1 MGKEIMIR
9 DLTFSY
15 GGNGNQLEHISLD
28 IAAGEVIVMTGPSGS
43 GKSSLTRVINGLIPY
58 FYEGKLSGEVFV
70 DGKPLKK
77 IPSWERGKIAGNVFQ
92 DPRSQFFA
100 NEVAGEIA
108 FGCENYG
115 YSHEDI
121 QNHVHRA
128 AADIKIQDIL
138 DHSLHSLSYGMRQKV
153 AIASA
158 EAIDPEIYVMDE
170 PSANLDIAST
180 YRFADIIRAL
190 KQQGK
195 TIIIAEHRLYYLMD
209 LADRFLC
216 VQKGKIVREFTAQQM
231 KVLSNEEIRELG
243 LRTPDLHQILS
254 LERDSNNY
262 YFIIRGGLEM
272 AQQNK
277 KQPKAKTG
285 LARCLELASGHKGL
299 VFLAGFLAAL
309 AAICSF
315 VPYLS
320 IYYIIREILF
330 VYPDMSL
337 LNVSTISTWGWLT
350 LAGILGNIVFYFF
363 ALLCS
368 HVAAFGTLY
377 ELKVAFADHIMHIPL
392 GYHLTLGSGKM
403 RKIMDENI
411 ESVEKFIAHQL
422 PDFVAS
428 LVAPLVLVI
437 ILLGIDWRYGV
448 VCLVG
453 IVLAFIV
460 QFAGFNGEAKEKMHR
475 FQTAQENMN
484 SASVEYVR
492 GMSEIKAFNQTADSF
507 KRLSKSITDYTS
519 FVLEYAL
526 GWQNCMPAF
535 TTIIN
540 NIYLLLIPVGVL
552 IGMHTTDF
560 REYSLTF
567 IFYLIIV
574 HAISGVLNKI
584 MYISES
590 FTQIDGSVERMDE
603 ILRIPVLPEKSTAAT
618 IENYG
623 IAFRDVSF
631 SYEADSQVKALSH
644 VSFFADQGKVTA
656 IVGPSGGGKSTI
668 ASLISRFYD
677 VTDGSI
683 QIGGVDIRDIP
694 LDALMDKVSFVFQD
708 TFLFKQSILDNI
720 RMGNPDATEEQ
731 VIAAAKAARCHEFI
745 EQLPNG
751 YQTVIGSTGVHLS
764 GGERQ
769 RIAIARA
776 IVKDAPI
783 IVLDEATAF
792 SDPENE
798 YLIQK
803 AFEKLIQNK
812 TVVMIAH
819 RLSTIRNADQILVM
833 EKGCLI
839 ESGTHDELLKKDGKY
854 AQMWSSYTESI
865 NWKIGTGKAV

>member
-1 MGKEIMIR
+1 
-9 DLTFSY
+9 
-15 GGNGNQLEHISLD
+15 
-28 IAAGEVIVMTGPSGS
+28 
-43 GKSSLTRVINGLIPY
+43 
-58 FYEGKLSGEVFV
+58 
-70 DGKPLKK
+70 
-77 IPSWERGKIAGNVFQ
+77 
-92 DPRSQFFA
+92 
-100 NEVAGEIA
+100 
-108 FGCENYG
+108 
-115 YSHEDI
+115 
-121 QNHVHRA
+121 
-128 AADIKIQDIL
+128 
-138 DHSLHSLSYGMRQKV
+138 
-153 AIASA
+153 
-158 EAIDPEIYVMDE
+158 
-170 PSANLDIAST
+170 
-180 YRFADIIRAL
+180 
-190 KQQGK
+190 
-195 TIIIAEHRLYYLMD
+195 
-209 LADRFLC
+209 
-216 VQKGKIVREFTAQQM
+216 
-231 KVLSNEEIRELG
+231 
-243 LRTPDLHQILS
+243 
-254 LERDSNNY
+254 
-262 YFIIRGGLEM
+262 M
-272 AQQNK
+272 AQQNE

-392 GYHLTLGSGKM
+392 GYHLTLGSGKL

-631 SYEADSQVKALSH
+631 SYESDSQVKALSH

-819 RLSTIRNADQILVM
+819 RLSTIRNADQILIM

>member
-1 MGKEIMIR
+1 
-9 DLTFSY
+9 
-15 GGNGNQLEHISLD
+15 
-28 IAAGEVIVMTGPSGS
+28 
-43 GKSSLTRVINGLIPY
+43 
-58 FYEGKLSGEVFV
+58 
-70 DGKPLKK
+70 
-77 IPSWERGKIAGNVFQ
+77 
-92 DPRSQFFA
+92 
-100 NEVAGEIA
+100 
-108 FGCENYG
+108 
-115 YSHEDI
+115 
-121 QNHVHRA
+121 
-128 AADIKIQDIL
+128 
-138 DHSLHSLSYGMRQKV
+138 
-153 AIASA
+153 
-158 EAIDPEIYVMDE
+158 
-170 PSANLDIAST
+170 
-180 YRFADIIRAL
+180 
-190 KQQGK
+190 
-195 TIIIAEHRLYYLMD
+195 
-209 LADRFLC
+209 
-216 VQKGKIVREFTAQQM
+216 
-231 KVLSNEEIRELG
+231 
-243 LRTPDLHQILS
+243 
-254 LERDSNNY
+254 
-262 YFIIRGGLEM
+262 M

-277 KQPKAKTG
+277 QQPKAKTG

-299 VFLAGFLAAL
+299 VFLSGFLAAL

-337 LNVSTISTWGWLT
+337 LNVSTISTWGWLA

-368 HVAAFGTLY
+368 HIAAFGTLY
-377 ELKVAFADHIMHIPL
+377 ELKVAFADHIMQIPL
-392 GYHLTLGSGKM
+392 GYHLTLGSGKL

-428 LVAPLVLVI
+428 LVAPLVPVI

-492 GMSEIKAFNQTADSF
+492 GMPEIKAFNQTADSF

-540 NIYLLLIPVGVL
+540 NIYLFLIPVGVL

-574 HAISGVLNKI
+574 HAISGILNKI

-603 ILRIPVLPEKSTAAT
+603 ILRIPVLPEKNTTAE
-618 IENYG
+618 IQNYD
-623 IAFRDVSF
+623 IAFQDVSF
-631 SYEADSQVKALSH
+631 SYETDSQVKALAH
-644 VSFFADQGKVTA
+644 VSFLAPQGKVTA
-656 IVGPSGGGKSTI
+656 VVGPSGGGKSTI
-668 ASLISRFYD
+668 ANLISRFYD

-839 ESGTHDELLKKDGKY
+839 ESGTHDELLKKGGKY

-865 NWKIGTGKAV
+865 NWKISTGKVV

>member
-1 MGKEIMIR
+1 
-9 DLTFSY
+9 
-15 GGNGNQLEHISLD
+15 
-28 IAAGEVIVMTGPSGS
+28 
-43 GKSSLTRVINGLIPY
+43 
-58 FYEGKLSGEVFV
+58 
-70 DGKPLKK
+70 
-77 IPSWERGKIAGNVFQ
+77 
-92 DPRSQFFA
+92 
-100 NEVAGEIA
+100 
-108 FGCENYG
+108 
-115 YSHEDI
+115 
-121 QNHVHRA
+121 
-128 AADIKIQDIL
+128 
-138 DHSLHSLSYGMRQKV
+138 
-153 AIASA
+153 
-158 EAIDPEIYVMDE
+158 
-170 PSANLDIAST
+170 
-180 YRFADIIRAL
+180 
-190 KQQGK
+190 
-195 TIIIAEHRLYYLMD
+195 
-209 LADRFLC
+209 
-216 VQKGKIVREFTAQQM
+216 
-231 KVLSNEEIRELG
+231 
-243 LRTPDLHQILS
+243 
-254 LERDSNNY
+254 
-262 YFIIRGGLEM
+262 M
-272 AQQNK
+272 AQQNE

-337 LNVSTISTWGWLT
+337 LNVSTISTWGWLA

-377 ELKVAFADHIMHIPL
+377 ELKVAFADHIMQIPL

-507 KRLSKSITDYTS
+507 KRLGKSITDYTS

-540 NIYLLLIPVGVL
+540 NIYLLLIPVGIL

-603 ILRIPVLPEKSTAAT
+603 ILRIPVLPEKSTAQA

-708 TFLFKQSILDNI
+708 TFLFYDTLYENI
-720 RMGNPDATEEQ
+720 AVGSPAATKET
-731 VIAAAKAARCHEFI
+731 VVAAAKAAQCHEFI
-745 EQLPNG
+745 ERLPQG
-751 YQTVIGSTGVHLS
+751 YETRIGDEGVYLS
-764 GGERQ
+764 GGEAQ
-769 RIAIARA
+769 RVCVARA
-776 IVKDAPI
+776 ILKNAPI
-783 IVLDEATAF
+783 LVLDEATAF
-792 SDPENE
+792 ADPENE
-798 YLIQK
+798 YKMQQALQSLIK
-803 AFEKLIQNK
+803 GK
-812 TVVMIAH
+812 TVIIIAH
-819 RLSTIRNADQILVM
+819 RLSSIVSADNIVVLQQGRIVQQ
-833 EKGCLI
+833 GQ
-839 ESGTHDELLKKDGKY
+839 HDDLSVAEGLYKN
-854 AQMWSSYTESI
+854 MWDAYTSAYH
-865 NWKIGTGKAV
+865 WKLNKN

>member
-1 MGKEIMIR
+1 
-9 DLTFSY
+9 
-15 GGNGNQLEHISLD
+15 
-28 IAAGEVIVMTGPSGS
+28 
-43 GKSSLTRVINGLIPY
+43 
-58 FYEGKLSGEVFV
+58 
-70 DGKPLKK
+70 
-77 IPSWERGKIAGNVFQ
+77 
-92 DPRSQFFA
+92 
-100 NEVAGEIA
+100 
-108 FGCENYG
+108 
-115 YSHEDI
+115 
-121 QNHVHRA
+121 
-128 AADIKIQDIL
+128 
-138 DHSLHSLSYGMRQKV
+138 
-153 AIASA
+153 
-158 EAIDPEIYVMDE
+158 
-170 PSANLDIAST
+170 
-180 YRFADIIRAL
+180 
-190 KQQGK
+190 
-195 TIIIAEHRLYYLMD
+195 
-209 LADRFLC
+209 
-216 VQKGKIVREFTAQQM
+216 
-231 KVLSNEEIRELG
+231 
-243 LRTPDLHQILS
+243 
-254 LERDSNNY
+254 
-262 YFIIRGGLEM
+262 M

-277 KQPKAKTG
+277 NQPKAKTG

-299 VFLAGFLAAL
+299 VFLSGFLAAL

-337 LNVSTISTWGWLT
+337 LNVSTISTWGWLA
-350 LAGILGNIVFYFF
+350 LVGILGNIVFYFF

-368 HVAAFGTLY
+368 HIAAFGTLY

-392 GYHLTLGSGKM
+392 GYHLTLGSGKL

-492 GMSEIKAFNQTADSF
+492 GMPEIKAFNQTADSF

-540 NIYLLLIPVGVL
+540 NIYLFLIPVGVL

-574 HAISGVLNKI
+574 HAISGILNKI
-584 MYISES
+584 MFISES

-603 ILRIPVLPEKSTAAT
+603 ILRIPVLPEMNTSAV
-618 IENYG
+618 IQNYD
-623 IAFRDVSF
+623 IAFQDVGF
-631 SYEADSQVKALSH
+631 SYETDSQVKALAH
-644 VSFFADQGKVTA
+644 VSFLAPQGKVTA
-656 IVGPSGGGKSTI
+656 VVGPSGGGKSTI
-668 ASLISRFYD
+668 ANLISRFYD

-683 QIGGVDIRDIP
+683 KIGGVDIRDIP

-708 TFLFKQSILDNI
+708 TFLLYDTIYENI
-720 RMGNPDATEEQ
+720 AVGRPSATQEE
-731 VIAAAKAARCHEFI
+731 VVAAAMAAQCHGFI
-745 EQLPNG
+745 SALPDG
-751 YQTVIGSTGVHLS
+751 YGTRIGDKGVYLS
-764 GGERQ
+764 GGEAQ
-769 RIAIARA
+769 RICVARA
-776 IVKDAPI
+776 ILKNAPI
-783 IVLDEATAF
+783 LVLDEATAF
-792 SDPENE
+792 ADPENE
-798 YLIQK
+798 WKMQQALLTLIK
-803 AFEKLIQNK
+803 DK
-812 TVVMIAH
+812 TVIIIAH
-819 RLSTIRNADQILVM
+819 RLSSVMSADKIVVLSDGIVAEEGTPEILMKQNGIYARMV
-833 EKGCLI
+833 KLQA
-839 ESGTHDELLKKDGKY
+839 ESQK
-854 AQMWSSYTESI
+854 
-865 NWKIGTGKAV
+865 WKLA

>member
-1 MGKEIMIR
+1 MKNTN
-9 DLTFSY
+9 LT
-15 GGNGNQLEHISLD
+15 
-28 IAAGEVIVMTGPSGS
+28 
-43 GKSSLTRVINGLIPY
+43 
-58 FYEGKLSGEVFV
+58 
-70 DGKPLKK
+70 
-77 IPSWERGKIAGNVFQ
+77 
-92 DPRSQFFA
+92 
-100 NEVAGEIA
+100 
-108 FGCENYG
+108 
-115 YSHEDI
+115 
-121 QNHVHRA
+121 RA
-128 AADIKIQDIL
+128 AA
-138 DHSLHSLSYGMRQKV
+138 SLLACGMVFGLTACSSSASSSEATAESAASSEAASESTVPDDATAESAADDYSY
-153 AIASA
+153 
-158 EAIDPEIYVMDE
+158 
-170 PSANLDIAST
+170 
-180 YRFADIIRAL
+180 
-190 KQQGK
+190 
-195 TIIIAEHRLYYLMD
+195 
-209 LADRFLC
+209 LADFSFSDAYDENGYL
-216 VQKGKIVREFTAQQM
+216 KGITALDYVTLPDTESFTLSDDATT
-231 KVLSNEEIRELG
+231 VSDSDIDDYISNNILSNYKTTNEITNRAAENG
-243 LRTPDLHQILS
+243 DTVNID
-254 LERDSNNY
+254 
-262 YFIIRGGLEM
+262 F
-272 AQQNK
+272 
-277 KQPKAKTG
+277 
-285 LARCLELASGHKGL
+285 
-299 VFLAGFLAAL
+299 AG
-309 AAICSF
+309 
-315 VPYLS
+315 S
-320 IYYIIREILF
+320 I
-330 VYPDMSL
+330 D
-337 LNVSTISTWGWLT
+337 G
-350 LAGILGNIVFYFF
+350 
-363 ALLCS
+363 
-368 HVAAFGTLY
+368 
-377 ELKVAFADHIMHIPL
+377 VAFD
-392 GYHLTLGSGKM
+392 GGTGSDYDLTLGSGKM

-507 KRLSKSITDYTS
+507 KRLGKSITDYTS

-540 NIYLLLIPVGVL
+540 NIYLLLIPVGIL

>member
-1 MGKEIMIR
+1 
-9 DLTFSY
+9 
-15 GGNGNQLEHISLD
+15 
-28 IAAGEVIVMTGPSGS
+28 MT
-43 GKSSLTRVINGLIPY
+43 R
-58 FYEGKLSGEVFV
+58 
-70 DGKPLKK
+70 
-77 IPSWERGKIAGNVFQ
+77 Q
-92 DPRSQFFA
+92 
-100 NEVAGEIA
+100 NE
-108 FGCENYG
+108 
-115 YSHEDI
+115 
-121 QNHVHRA
+121 
-128 AADIKIQDIL
+128 
-138 DHSLHSLSYGMRQKV
+138 
-153 AIASA
+153 
-158 EAIDPEIYVMDE
+158 
-170 PSANLDIAST
+170 
-180 YRFADIIRAL
+180 
-190 KQQGK
+190 
-195 TIIIAEHRLYYLMD
+195 
-209 LADRFLC
+209 
-216 VQKGKIVREFTAQQM
+216 
-231 KVLSNEEIRELG
+231 
-243 LRTPDLHQILS
+243 
-254 LERDSNNY
+254 
-262 YFIIRGGLEM
+262 
-272 AQQNK
+272 

-285 LARCLELASGHKGL
+285 LARCLELASGHKWL
-299 VFLAGFLAAL
+299 LFLSGFLAAL

-315 VPYLS
+315 APYLS
-320 IYYIIREILF
+320 IYYIVREILF

-337 LNVSTISTWGWLT
+337 LNVSAISTWGWLA

-368 HVAAFGTLY
+368 HIAAFGTLY

-475 FQTAQENMN
+475 FQTSQENIN

-623 IAFRDVSF
+623 IAFQDVSF

-731 VIAAAKAARCHEFI
+731 IIAAAKKARCHDFI
-745 EQLPNG
+745 MALPNG
-751 YQTVIGSTGVHLS
+751 YDTVIGEGGSSLS
-764 GGERQ
+764 GGEKQ
-769 RIAIARA
+769 RISIARA
-776 IVKDAPI
+776 MLKDEPIVI
-783 IVLDEATAF
+783 LDESTA
-792 SDPENE
+792 SIDPENE
-798 YLIQK
+798 HLIQE
-803 AFEKLIQNK
+803 AISALTHGK
-812 TVVMIAH
+812 TIITIAH
-819 RLSTIRNADQILVM
+819 RLATIENADQILVIDGGTVVQ
-833 EKGCLI
+833 K
-839 ESGTHDELLKKDGKY
+839 GTHKELLKQKGTYRDFI
-854 AQMWSSYTESI
+854 SI
-865 NWKIGTGKAV
+865 REQAEGWRIQ